1 MVIGKTPISFD
12 AAGLEHDYR
21 PIQRRL
27 VHISPAPV
35 GLERGEISRDAA
47 PRKDAPM
54 TEAATLDPASGK
66 LLGVLTLLTMQRR
79 GGDAILCDLDDRL
92 RELRMARIGPV
103 VLIEELGT
111 KRPRE
116 IACYITEDSDTG
128 KPFKPDPARRLFL
141 LQAESRAMPPDWQL
155 VPVRDPRLPPS
166 NWRRGYCWPS
176 WPHTIRRCGRG
187 WPRPG

>member
-1 MVIGKTPISFD
+1 
-12 AAGLEHDYR
+12 
-21 PIQRRL
+21 
-27 VHISPAPV
+27 
-35 GLERGEISRDAA
+35 
-47 PRKDAPM
+47 M